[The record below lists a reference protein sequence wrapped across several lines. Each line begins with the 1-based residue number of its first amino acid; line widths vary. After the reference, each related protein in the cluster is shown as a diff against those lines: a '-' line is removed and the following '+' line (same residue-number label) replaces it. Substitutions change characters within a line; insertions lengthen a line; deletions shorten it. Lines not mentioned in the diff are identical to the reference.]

1 VGELAASAIEE
12 WGMAGGKHYKMSYV
26 VEDGSHNGAI
36 VNIDHLPQVGEEL
49 HVDGSVFLVLE
60 VEELI
65 PPVDDFG
72 FLHVTC
78 RRLQKRN

>member
-1 VGELAASAIEE
+1 MSAARQ
-12 WGMAGGKHYKMSYV
+12 YKMSYV

-36 VNIDHLPQVGEEL
+36 VNIDHVPQIGEEISF
-49 HVDGSVFLVLE
+49 GGAVFLVLE

-78 RRLQKRN
+78 RRVPDRK

>member
-1 VGELAASAIEE
+1 MGAVNG
-12 WGMAGGKHYKMSYV
+12 YKVSYV

-36 VNIDHLPQVGEEL
+36 IHTNHRPQVGEQL
-49 HVDGSVFLVLE
+49 RIGGAVFLVLE

-65 PPVDDFG
+65 APVHDFG

-78 RRLQKRN
+78 RRLPNRR

>member
-1 VGELAASAIEE
+1 MTGA
-12 WGMAGGKHYKMSYV
+12 KQQYKMSYV

-36 VNIDHLPQVGEEL
+36 VNVDRAPQVGEEL
-49 HVDGSVFLVLE
+49 HLDGSVFLVLE

-78 RRLQKRN
+78 RRLPKGR

>member
-1 VGELAASAIEE
+1 MSMVNG
-12 WGMAGGKHYKMSYV
+12 YKVSYV

-36 VNIDHLPQVGEEL
+36 I
-49 HVDGSVFLVLE
+49 HVDHRPQIGQELRVDGAVFLVLE

-65 PPVDDFG
+65 PPLDDFG

-78 RRLQKRN
+78 RRVSDRR